1 MSFFNNIKT
10 MLGFPDEE
18 DNTATMEKESIH
30 NTPYINPFKKEA
42 EQPTAMP
49 KAETKSKATDI
60 NDNVSREIIEKVA
73 TVLNNT

>member
-42 EQPTAMP
+42 EQ
-49 KAETKSKATDI
+49 
-60 NDNVSREIIEKVA
+60 
-73 TVLNNT
+73 